1 MNEKQ
6 EILRHFLAVLAYR
19 TEKALQSAPEHFGS
33 FRAGPEVRTP
43 QELLY
48 HMSSLLHHTL
58 AALGGMRPDPLDPG
72 PDLQGEAEQFHT
84 LLGQLSRV
92 LADSSLQEDR
102 LAERLLQGPLADAMT
117 HAGQLALL
125 RRLAGAPVPW
135 EDFFRARMHPE
146 NVGTEPPLSNP

>member
-6 EILRHFLAVLAYR
+6 EILRHFVAVLAYR

-48 HMSSLLHHTL
+48 HMTGLFHHTL
-58 AALGGMRPDPLDPG
+58 AALGGMQPDPLAPG
-72 PDLQGEAEQFHT
+72 PDLQGEAEQFHN
-84 LLGQLSRV
+84 LLAQLSTV
-92 LADSSLQEDR
+92 LADSLLQEDR

-135 EDFFRARMHPE
+135 EDFFRAPIHSE
-146 NVGTEPPLSNP
+146 SVGADPPLSNP

>member
-19 TEKALQSAPEHFGS
+19 TDKALQSAPERFGS

-48 HMSSLLHHTL
+48 HMSSLLHHTV
-58 AALGGMRPDPLDPG
+58 AALEGMRPDPLDPG
-72 PDLQGEAEQFHT
+72 PDLQGEAEQFHA
-84 LLGQLSRV
+84 LLGQLSRL
-92 LADSSLQEDR
+92 LADSSLQEER

-125 RRLAGAPVPW
+125 RRLAGAPVAP
-135 EDFFRARMHPE
+135 EDFFRAPIHPG
-146 NVGTEPPLSNP
+146 NVSAQQPLSEP

>member
-1 MNEKQ
+1 MNEKR
-6 EILRHFLAVLAYR
+6 ELLRHFLAVLAYR
-19 TEKALQSAPEHFGS
+19 TEKALQNAPEHFGS

-43 QELLY
+43 RELLY

-58 AALGGMRPDPLDPG
+58 AALAGMSPTPLDPG
-72 PDLQGEAEQFHT
+72 PNLQGEAEQFRA

-102 LAERLLQGPLADAMT
+102 LAERLLQGPLADSMT

-125 RRLAGAPVPW
+125 RRLAGAPVPP
-135 EDFFRARMHPE
+135 EDFFHAPIDAEDVVLDSLRPDR
-146 NVGTEPPLSNP
+146 

>member
-6 EILRHFLAVLAYR
+6 DILRHFLAVLAYR

-33 FRAGPEVRTP
+33 FRASPEVRTP

-48 HMSSLLHHTL
+48 HMSSLIHHTL
-58 AALGGMRPDPLDPG
+58 AALREARPNPLDPG
-72 PDLQGEAEQFHT
+72 PDLQGEAEQFRT
-84 LLGQLSRV
+84 LLGQLSRH
-92 LADSSLQEDR
+92 LADNSLQENR
-102 LAERLLQGPLADAMT
+102 LAERLLQGPLADALT

-135 EDFFRARMHPE
+135 EDFFRAPIHPE
-146 NVGTEPPLSNP
+146 NVSADGKL